1 MKKFNF
7 RLERVLKY
15 KDQILDGLKNEH
27 AKILMDIRNKEEEIA
42 RLERKY
48 LEVCKDYNEEKF
60 KGNLH
65 IERILQIEFYLES
78 LDMQIKRENAVL
90 DDLKLA
96 EAKKREEVVRA
107 KQDVQSLEKLKENK
121 IKEYNRELAAAGALV
136 VEEFISNRMVAL

>member
-42 RLERKY
+42 RLEREY

>member
-78 LDMQIKRENAVL
+78 LDRQIKRENAVL

>member
-7 RLERVLKY
+7 PLERVLKY

-27 AKILMDIRNKEEEIA
+27 AKILMDIRKKEEEIA
-42 RLERKY
+42 RLEKKH
-48 LEVCKDYNEEKF
+48 LEVREDYNEEKF
-60 KGNLH
+60 KGNIH
-65 IERILQIEFYLES
+65 IERILQIEFYLKS
-78 LDMQIKRENAVL
+78 LDRQIKKENAVL

-121 IKEYNRELAAAGALV
+121 VKEYNNELRAANELIL
-136 VEEFISNRMVAL
+136 EEFISNRMVVL

>member
-1 MKKFNF
+1 
-7 RLERVLKY
+7 LKY

>member
-42 RLERKY
+42 RLERQY

-78 LDMQIKRENAVL
+78 LDRQIKRENAVL

>member
-78 LDMQIKRENAVL
+78 LDMQIKRELAV
-90 DDLKLA
+90 
-96 EAKKREEVVRA
+96 
-107 KQDVQSLEKLKENK
+107 
-121 IKEYNRELAAAGALV
+121 
-136 VEEFISNRMVAL
+136 

>member
-7 RLERVLKY
+7 RLEKVLKY
-15 KDQILDGLKNEH
+15 KDQILDRLKNEH

>member
-1 MKKFNF
+1 
-7 RLERVLKY
+7 
-15 KDQILDGLKNEH
+15 
-27 AKILMDIRNKEEEIA
+27 
-42 RLERKY
+42 
-48 LEVCKDYNEEKF
+48 
-60 KGNLH
+60 
-65 IERILQIEFYLES
+65 
-78 LDMQIKRENAVL
+78 MQIKRENAVL

>member
-7 RLERVLKY
+7 RLGRVLKY
-15 KDQILDGLKNEH
+15 KDQILDGLKHEH